1 MCTATVLLYCLQV
14 IANTQGAAVP
24 DLLKT
29 VLKAFDNIL
38 DRRLLP
44 IRSITG
50 QVRVSGWW
58 VVGGWLLGGG
68 CRARGPNPQHHRP
81 GGYYIVL

>member
-1 MCTATVLLYCLQV
+1 MCTATILLYCLQV

-24 DLLKT
+24 DLLKS

-50 QVRVSGWW
+50 QVRVSWW
-58 VVGGWLLGGG
+58 VVGGRGGAG
-68 CRARGPNPQHHRP
+68 QEGQIPSITAQVG
-81 GGYYIVL
+81 II